1 VDNAN
6 KYVILLEIVQ
16 VLIDLKLIVKKAYTS
31 SDIGWFMDN
40 MRAVGFFPFLF
51 IKMVRQFLSYLI
63 SAGSL
68 HYDEPKW
75 ARDNG
80 RISATKNKGLHLQ
93 GSEYL
98 PSP

>member
-1 VDNAN
+1 
-6 KYVILLEIVQ
+6 
-16 VLIDLKLIVKKAYTS
+16 
-31 SDIGWFMDN
+31 MDN

-75 ARDNG
+75 ARGNG